1 MIEEEEYLLIQD
13 LAQEQEITRGKINIS
28 DLSKQIGHDRKTI
41 RKYLLQRKSPGELK
55 IKKRESKLDPF
66 KGYIQL
72 RLEQFPRL
80 SAVRLLEEIQTQGY
94 IGKKTILK
102 DYIHA
107 IRPKAKELP
116 EIRFETKP
124 GVQSQVDWSDC
135 TFVLADGSRKKIY
148 CFSMVLGYSRM
159 RYVEFCPATDLNT
172 FLKCHQNA
180 FEYFQGL
187 TREIL
192 YDNIKVVVIKRK
204 YPSTAS
210 EFHPIFKDFKDHYGF
225 TAYLCRPYRA
235 KTKGKIER
243 AIGYVKDNFLYGRIF
258 SSPDDLN
265 YQARLWMDRVNHQVH
280 GTTFEIPADRFLK
293 EDLIPISSIH
303 PYQVKQ
309 QEDRK
314 ISKDCYV
321 SLYGN
326 RYSVP
331 WQYARRDALIEVQGQ
346 RISVIVDGEVIC
358 EHPLLDGQHRTSRNK
373 EHFVGLS
380 KAIRAE
386 TCGKMPPLPAHST
399 PLEENTVEKR
409 ALIEYDVLCGCE
421 RNDSTSA

>member
-55 IKKRESKLDPF
+55 IKKSESKLDPF

-72 RLEQFPRL
+72 RLEQIPRL

-192 YDNIKVVVIKRK
+192 YDNIKVVL
-204 YPSTAS
+204 
-210 EFHPIFKDFKDHYGF
+210 KD
-225 TAYLCRPYRA
+225 T
-235 KTKGKIER
+235 
-243 AIGYVKDNFLYGRIF
+243 
-258 SSPDDLN
+258 
-265 YQARLWMDRVNHQVH
+265 
-280 GTTFEIPADRFLK
+280 
-293 EDLIPISSIH
+293 
-303 PYQVKQ
+303 
-309 QEDRK
+309 
-314 ISKDCYV
+314 
-321 SLYGN
+321 
-326 RYSVP
+326 
-331 WQYARRDALIEVQGQ
+331 
-346 RISVIVDGEVIC
+346 
-358 EHPLLDGQHRTSRNK
+358 
-373 EHFVGLS
+373 
-380 KAIRAE
+380 
-386 TCGKMPPLPAHST
+386 
-399 PLEENTVEKR
+399 
-409 ALIEYDVLCGCE
+409 
-421 RNDSTSA
+421 